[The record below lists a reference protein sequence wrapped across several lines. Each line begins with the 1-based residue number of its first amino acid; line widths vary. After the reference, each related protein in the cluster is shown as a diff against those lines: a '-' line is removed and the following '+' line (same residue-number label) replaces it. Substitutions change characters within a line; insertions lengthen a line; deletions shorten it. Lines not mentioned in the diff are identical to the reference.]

1 MRFVDRTIGIR
12 HFLFDRVPEN
22 ILEVQ
27 PKRRK
32 PNPWL
37 KDGKPIVSK
46 VSAGKDIRKSVDQ
59 ALELLGPLTLGIS
72 RGDKVLVKPNFN
84 SDDPPPA
91 STDLVFLKVMIEIL
105 LELGAR
111 VTVGESSGAIWRPTR
126 NVFSKLHLPE
136 LAKSLGVDLISF
148 EEKPNDWVRI
158 AIDGD
163 YLHSVVMPRSAYEA
177 DRLVYLACL
186 KTHRLARYSGALKL
200 AFGFVHPGE
209 RRAFHRKH
217 REEKLAEISLCWQP
231 DLIVTDGRKAFVTG
245 VPGHGQIEEPNI
257 ILASGDL
264 VAIDVEA
271 IKVLLS
277 YKAQNSLLADP
288 WSFPQIMTA
297 LKHGLGVGKD
307 GYFLLDTSLT
317 KKTEA

>member
-1 MRFVDRTIGIR
+1 MRFVDRAIGVQ
-12 HFLFDRVPEN
+12 HFLLDRVPEN
-22 ILEVQ
+22 VPEVP
-27 PKRRK
+27 PKRRT

-37 KDGKPIVSK
+37 KDGKPIISK
-46 VSAGKDIRKSVDQ
+46 VSASTDIRKSIDRV
-59 ALELLGPLTLGIS
+59 LELLGPLTLSIS

-91 STDLVFLKVMIEIL
+91 STDLIFLKAMIEIL
-105 LELGAR
+105 LELGAK
-111 VTVGESSGAIWRPTR
+111 VTVGESSGGIWRPTR
-126 NVFSKLHLPE
+126 NVFNRLQLPE
-136 LAKSLGVDLISF
+136 LAKNLGVELIAF

-158 AIDGD
+158 KIEGD
-163 YLHSVVMPRSAYEA
+163 YLHSVVVPRSAYEA
-177 DRLVYLACL
+177 DKLVYLPCL

-209 RRAFHRKH
+209 RRAFHFQYC
-217 REEKLAEISLCWQP
+217 EEKLAEISLCWQP
-231 DLIVTDGRKAFVTG
+231 DLIVMDGRKAFVTG
-245 VPGHGQIEEPNI
+245 GPQHGQIEEPNI
-257 ILASGDL
+257 MLASGDL

-277 YKAQNSLLADP
+277 YKAQNSLLTDP

-307 GYFLLDTSLT
+307 GYVLVDASVP
-317 KKTEA
+317 K